1 MTAAEEFIKAGI
13 TGQTFR
19 EITEKFG
26 KPFNQVAEDDPV
38 MGNYAIAFAWF
49 REREHLPV
57 PAAYEKAM
65 SLTNA
70 DVEALFEDPTTPEV
84 KAVVDF
90 ASPPPMTTP

>member
-1 MTAAEEFIKAGI
+1 MTTLAEFMKGGI

-26 KPFNQVAEDDPV
+26 KPLNALAEADAV
-38 MGNYAIAFAWF
+38 MSMYATGFAWF

-65 SLTNA
+65 GWTV
-70 DVEALFEDPTTPEV
+70 DQIEALFEVGAEAETQADFGLPSHTTTP
-84 KAVVDF
+84 
-90 ASPPPMTTP
+90 